1 MSAPVPRPSR
11 AVLRQSLAAA
21 TLPQPLPD
29 TPDQTILTGW
39 LSALAQLQGVPPQ
52 WLIPDSTMLPTE
64 SIRFFT
70 LDPNWIA
77 ALLQGATAV
86 ASGGAAAALLP
97 AIQSWLAAQATPAMP
112 VSGFLLR
119 SALLVAFPTLTIT
132 AADSSGADL
141 TCLRYDLIDPTLA
154 LALFSGQI
162 ASVTIA
168 QPSSGLT
175 FGADP
180 DTPATPTPP
189 NTPKPLRAVLRYT
202 GNGDTPGGQTG
213 AFLALPQRPN
223 PTIDL
228 SSLGGTYNGPA
239 NRGGAV
245 LDASAL
251 QKTLAAS
258 LTPCT
263 SAEMALQLIQP
274 TESAGFT
281 LTVPVVPQ

>member
-1 MSAPVPRPSR
+1 MSTPVPRPSR

-29 TPDQTILTGW
+29 TPDQAILTGW

-70 LDPNWIA
+70 LDPNWIS

-86 ASGGAAAALLP
+86 AAGGAAAALLP
-97 AIQSWLAAQATPAMP
+97 AIQSWLAAQAAPAMP

-119 SALLVAFPTLTIT
+119 SALLGAFPTLTIT

-180 DTPATPTPP
+180 DTPAT
-189 NTPKPLRAVLRYT
+189 LQAVLRYTGT

-213 AFLALPQRPN
+213 AFLALPQRAN

-251 QKTLAAS
+251 QKTLAAT

-263 SAEMALQLIQP
+263 SAEIALQLIQP